1 MEALFKAVSD
11 VCAKLQ
17 IVSDFLWDFPTN
29 LDWYANIPIL
39 GSFSIAMIALLGTAI
54 FFTFRFGFV
63 QFRFFKR
70 AVKILFTAS
79 KKIEGISPLASF
91 LLSSAM
97 RVGPGNILG
106 VTGAISV
113 GGPGA
118 LLWMWISALFSMAT
132 AFVESTMAQIFKK
145 KDGDEYIGGMAF
157 YGQKIVKNLAGVGIA
172 LSVLYIIYAFLC
184 LPAQGYNT
192 ISGCLAIA
200 ELFDPN
206 ASDPNFGFCWALF
219 LIMIIFVA
227 FLAFGGVKFVTKFTD
242 VSVPIMA
249 VVYIATILILIVV
262 NFDRIPWFFYV
273 VFTEAFQP
281 NAIFGGAFGVALQQG
296 IRRGLMSN
304 EAGQGTITMPAAAS
318 NAKHPCEQGLVQS
331 IGVFFDTIV
340 ICTPTAF
347 VVIMSQ
353 LWLGP
358 NGSEWME
365 LGKLEKFTA
374 SCTTLSGGQGI
385 PSEIVFI
392 IMCVCFSLFA
402 LTTLVGFVSFTE
414 ICAKRISTSKVFVC
428 IIRLFCLLVC
438 SFGIIVNFAGLD
450 LSALW
455 NLSDM
460 ANILM
465 VYCNLPLL
473 YIGLKYVSNAY
484 KHYLANN
491 YFYDA
496 MSVCESSAKKIE
508 TIKDKNSEKYKKFES
523 RLKNSKNYLKD
534 HIDDDWQFNSK
545 TSNIKLNIWDEIS
558 NGQKSELKQI
568 ISTK

>member
-1 MEALFKAVSD
+1 
-11 VCAKLQ
+11 
-17 IVSDFLWDFPTN
+17 
-29 LDWYANIPIL
+29 
-39 GSFSIAMIALLGTAI
+39 
-54 FFTFRFGFV
+54 
-63 QFRFFKR
+63 
-70 AVKILFTAS
+70 
-79 KKIEGISPLASF
+79 
-91 LLSSAM
+91 M

-118 LLWMWISALFSMAT
+118 ILWMWISALFSMAT
-132 AFVESTMAQIFKK
+132 AFVESTLAQIFKK
-145 KDGDEYIGGMAF
+145 RDGDEYIGGMAF
-157 YGQKIVKNLAGVGIA
+157 YGQKLIKNAIGIGIA
-172 LSVLYIIYAFLC
+172 LSILYIIYAFLC
-184 LPAQGYNT
+184 LPAQGYNV
-192 ISGCLAIA
+192 ISGLLSIAVLA
-200 ELFDPN
+200 DPN
-206 ASDPNFGFCWALF
+206 AASPDQPFCWILF
-219 LIMIIFVA
+219 VIMIVFVA

-249 VVYIATILILIVV
+249 VIYIGTVLILIAC

-273 VFTEAFQP
+273 VVTEAFQP
-281 NAIFGGAFGVALQQG
+281 HAIFGGAFGVALQQG

-318 NAKHPCEQGLVQS
+318 NAKHPCEQGLVQG

-358 NGSEWME
+358 NGGEWMD
-365 LGKLEKFTA
+365 LGKLDKFTA
-374 SCTTLSGGQGI
+374 SCTALSGGEGL

-414 ICAKRISTSKVFVC
+414 ICAKRITRAKVFVV
-428 IIRLFCLLVC
+428 IIRICCLFVTA
-438 SFGIIVNFAGLD
+438 FGVIVNFAGLD

-473 YIGLKYVSNAY
+473 YIGM
-484 KHYLANN
+484 KH
-491 YFYDA
+491 
-496 MSVCESSAKKIE
+496 V
-508 TIKDKNSEKYKKFES
+508 
-523 RLKNSKNYLKD
+523 
-534 HIDDDWQFNSK
+534 
-545 TSNIKLNIWDEIS
+545 
-558 NGQKSELKQI
+558 
-568 ISTK
+568 